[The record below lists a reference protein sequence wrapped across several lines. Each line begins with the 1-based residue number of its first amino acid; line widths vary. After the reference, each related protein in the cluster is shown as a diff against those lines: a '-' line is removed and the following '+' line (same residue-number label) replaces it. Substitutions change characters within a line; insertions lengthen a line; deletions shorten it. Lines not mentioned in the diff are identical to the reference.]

1 MGRFVNP
8 FPTLVVFNTTRISVT
23 SLTPGSSSSDRSR
36 TILGRVWTG
45 TMDNHGK
52 IPKARRRARSLGLGS
67 ASREP
72 RRRRP
77 DGTVCQFVMTGSH
90 ARARRPWKPRRTGH
104 HDLSLLP
111 LMSAAQY
118 PSSKSKVR
126 TLSWRGPRDA
136 TALFGRRG
144 FEENRG
150 IDPGESRFDF
160 RKVPSS

>member
-1 MGRFVNP
+1 MKILTP
-8 FPTLVVFNTTRISVT
+8 FPHYPYPDTGRVSVT
-23 SLTPGSSSSDRSR
+23 SLTPGSSPSNRSR

-45 TMDNHGK
+45 TMDYHPK
-52 IPKARRRARSLGLGS
+52 IPTARRRARSLGLGS

-90 ARARRPWKPRRTGH
+90 ARARRPWKPRRTGQR
-104 HDLSLLP
+104 DLSLLP

-118 PSSKSKVR
+118 PSSKSRVR
-126 TLSWRGPRDA
+126 TLSWRGPRDG

-144 FEENRG
+144 FEENRS
-150 IDPGESRFDF
+150 IEPGESRFDF
-160 RKVPSS
+160 QKVPSS